1 MMAFFN
7 YSSTLVRLSRFPFHL
22 LLCQFVILFKAM
34 LLVSPVNLNILLVI
48 FGVALVLLNDQF
60 SSGVTSIF
68 SCSFTSIKN
77 AGKINE

>member
-1 MMAFFN
+1 
-7 YSSTLVRLSRFPFHL
+7 
-22 LLCQFVILFKAM
+22 M

-68 SCSFTSIKN
+68 DCSFISIKN
-77 AGKINE
+77 AFSMVLQKSLLIMVRVIT